1 MENSRNNVGRENCRD
16 MKQFIISELATIKDA
31 LVAINEITHDGESLI
46 VVNEDRQM
54 VGSLTDGDIRRGLI
68 AGAELKDSV
77 YKIMHRDFKY
87 IKQEEYDV
95 AHLKS
100 FRDRRIMFIPILD
113 EENHVVNVVNLNK
126 FKSKLP
132 IDAVLMAGGK
142 GERLRP
148 LTEKTPKPLLEV
160 GGKCIIDHN
169 IDRLISYGVE
179 HIDVTVNYLAE
190 QLEEHFATPR
200 NGVQVR
206 TFREPKFL
214 GTIGSIKF
222 VDTFYNDTVLVMNSD
237 LFTNIDYEDFFL
249 HFQQNDAEMSVA
261 AVPYNVSIELG
272 ILDLDGR
279 NIKGLLEKPKY
290 NYYANA
296 GIYLIKKRALA
307 EIPEDTFF
315 HATHLVEKLIAQ
327 GKKVIRYPLN
337 GTWIDIGTPQE
348 YQKAKD
354 LVKHLK

>member
-1 MENSRNNVGRENCRD
+1 M
-16 MKQFIISELATIKDA
+16 QQYIIKDSATIKDA
-31 LVAINEITHDGESLI
+31 LVALNNIAHDTLSLLVINADC
-46 VVNEDRQM
+46 QM

-68 AGAELKDSV
+68 SGAQLTDEVST
-77 YKIMHRDFKY
+77 IMHRDFKY
-87 IKQEEYDV
+87 IKQAEFDV

-100 FRDRRIMFIPILD
+100 FRDRRILFIPILD
-113 EENHVVNVVNLNK
+113 EENHIVEVVNLQK
-126 FKSKLP
+126 YKSHLP

-148 LTEKTPKPLLEV
+148 LTEKTPKPLLPV
-160 GGKCIIDHN
+160 GDKCIIDHN

-179 HIDVTVNYLAE
+179 HLNVTINYLGE
-190 QLEEHFATPR
+190 QIEEHFAEPR
-200 NGVQVR
+200 NGVQVNCY
-206 TFREPKFL
+206 REPKFL

-222 VDTFYNDTVLVMNSD
+222 VENIYNDTVLVMNSD

-249 HFQQNDAEMSVA
+249 HFRLHDAEMSVA
-261 AVPYNVSIELG
+261 AIPYNVSIEFG

-279 NIKGLLEKPKY
+279 NIKGLIEKPKY

-315 HATHLVEKLIAQ
+315 HATHLIEKLIAQ

-348 YQKAKD
+348 YSKAKD
-354 LVKHLK
+354 LVKHM

>member
-1 MENSRNNVGRENCRD
+1 MLTDRTHIIYQIQTLLEALKVINSLSPNP
-16 MKQFIISELATIKDA
+16 
-31 LVAINEITHDGESLI
+31 LVLF
-46 VVNEDRQM
+46 VVNEKEQM
-54 VGSLTDGDIRRGLI
+54 VGTLTDGDSRRALI
-68 AGAELKDSV
+68 KGASLTDSV
-77 YKIMHRDFKY
+77 DKVMHRSFNFLRKGVDDDVKHL
-87 IKQEEYDV
+87 QEQKMKRMKLV
-95 AHLKS
+95 
-100 FRDRRIMFIPILD
+100 PILD
-113 EENHVVNVVNLNK
+113 GEDHIIEIVNLEK
-126 FKSKLP
+126 YVTRLP

-169 IDRLISYGVE
+169 VDRLISYGVK
-179 HIDVTVNYLAE
+179 HINVTINYLGE
-190 QLEEHFATPR
+190 QIEKHFATPR
-200 NGVQVR
+200 DGIQVR

-249 HFQQNDAEMSVA
+249 HFQMHDAEMSVA
-261 AVPYNVSIELG
+261 AVPYNVSIQLG

-279 NIKGLLEKPKY
+279 NITGLIEKPKY

-337 GTWIDIGTPQE
+337 GTWIDIGTHQE
-348 YQKAKD
+348 YERAKE

>member
-1 MENSRNNVGRENCRD
+1 MSGN
-16 MKQFIISELATIKDA
+16 KHIISSDIALIEALRRINKLALEP
-31 LVAINEITHDGESLI
+31 LVLF
-46 VVNEDRQM
+46 VVNGKEQM
-54 VGSLTDGDIRRGLI
+54 VGTLTDGDSRRALI
-68 AGAELKDSV
+68 AGASLPDSV
-77 YKIMHRDFKY
+77 DKVMHRNFNFLRRGVND
-87 IKQEEYDV
+87 DV
-95 AHLKS
+95 QHLHEQKVK
-100 FRDRRIMFIPILD
+100 RMKLVPILD
-113 EENHVVNVVNLNK
+113 DEDHIVEIVNLDK
-126 FKSKLP
+126 YITRLP

-169 IDRLISYGVE
+169 VDRLISYGVK
-179 HIDVTVNYLAE
+179 HINVTINYLGE
-190 QLEEHFATPR
+190 QIEEHFATPR
-200 NGVQVR
+200 DGIQVR

-237 LFTNIDYEDFFL
+237 LFTNVDYEDFFL
-249 HFQQNDAEMSVA
+249 HFQMHDAEMSVA
-261 AVPYNVSIELG
+261 AVPYNISIQLG

-279 NIKGLLEKPKY
+279 DVKGLIEKPKY

-337 GTWIDIGTPQE
+337 GTWIDIGTHQE
-348 YQKAKD
+348 YERAKE

>member
-1 MENSRNNVGRENCRD
+1 MRKYVVIES
-16 MKQFIISELATIKDA
+16 ATVKDA
-31 LVAINEITHDGESLI
+31 LVAINNITHDGELLI
-46 VVNEDRQM
+46 VVNSDQQM

-68 AGAELKDSV
+68 AGAELTDPVS
-77 YKIMHRDFKY
+77 KIMHRDFKF
-87 IKQEEYDV
+87 IKEEEYDV

-113 EENHVVNVVNLNK
+113 DQRHVVDVVNLQK
-126 FKSKLP
+126 FKSMLP

-169 IDRLISYGVE
+169 VDRLISYGVQ
-179 HIDVTVNYLAE
+179 HSNVTVNYLGE

-200 NGVQVR
+200 SGVQVR

-222 VDTFYNDTVLVMNSD
+222 VDTFYNDNILVMNSD

-249 HFQQNDAEMSVA
+249 HFQMHDAEMSVA
-261 AVPYNVSIELG
+261 AIPYNISIELG

-279 NIKGLLEKPKY
+279 NIKGLVEKPKY

-296 GIYLIKKRALA
+296 GIYLIKKRALT
-307 EIPEDTFF
+307 EIPENTFF
-315 HATHLVEKLIAQ
+315 HATHLVEKLITQ

-348 YQKAKD
+348 FERAKE

>member
-1 MENSRNNVGRENCRD
+1 MNKE
-16 MKQFIISELATIKDA
+16 FIITESSTIKDA
-31 LVAINEITHDGESLI
+31 LIAINDITHDGESL
-46 VVNEDRQM
+46 VVENSKQEII
-54 VGSLTDGDIRRGLI
+54 GTLTDGDIRRGLI
-68 AGAELKDSV
+68 AGAELTDSV
-77 YKIMHRDFKY
+77 CKIMHTDFKF
-87 IKQEEYDV
+87 INQTNFDV

-100 FRDRRIMFIPILD
+100 FRDQRIMFIPILD
-113 EENHVVNVVNLNK
+113 EQKHVVDVINLNK

-169 IDRLISYGVE
+169 VDRLISYGVE

-200 NGVQVR
+200 DGVQIR

-222 VDTFYNDTVLVMNSD
+222 VDTFYNDTILVMNSD

-261 AVPYNVSIELG
+261 AVPYNISIELG

-279 NIKGLLEKPKY
+279 NIKGLIEKPKY

-315 HATHLVEKLIAQ
+315 HATHLIEKLIAQ

-354 LVKHLK
+354 LVKHLR

>member
-1 MENSRNNVGRENCRD
+1 MNKE
-16 MKQFIISELATIKDA
+16 FIITESSTIKDA
-31 LVAINEITHDGESLI
+31 LIAINDITHDGESLV
-46 VVNEDRQM
+46 VVNSEQEII
-54 VGSLTDGDIRRGLI
+54 GTLTDGDIRRGLI
-68 AGAELKDSV
+68 AGAELTDSV
-77 YKIMHRDFKY
+77 CKIMHTDFKF
-87 IKQEEYDV
+87 INQTNFDV

-100 FRDRRIMFIPILD
+100 FRDQRIMFIPILD
-113 EENHVVNVVNLNK
+113 EQKHVVDVINLNK

-169 IDRLISYGVE
+169 VDRLISYGVE
-179 HIDVTVNYLAE
+179 HINVTVNYLAE
-190 QLEEHFATPR
+190 QLEEHFAAPR

-222 VDTFYNDTVLVMNSD
+222 VDTFYNDTILVMNSD

-261 AVPYNVSIELG
+261 AVPYNISI
-272 ILDLDGR
+272 
-279 NIKGLLEKPKY
+279 
-290 NYYANA
+290 
-296 GIYLIKKRALA
+296 
-307 EIPEDTFF
+307 
-315 HATHLVEKLIAQ
+315 
-327 GKKVIRYPLN
+327 
-337 GTWIDIGTPQE
+337 
-348 YQKAKD
+348 
-354 LVKHLK
+354 LKFRK

>member
-1 MENSRNNVGRENCRD
+1 MEDSRNNVGGKNCGN
-16 MKQFIISELATIKDA
+16 MKQFIISESATIKDA

-46 VVNEDRQM
+46 VVNEDHQM

-68 AGAELKDSV
+68 AGAELTDSIC
-77 YKIMHRDFKY
+77 KIMHRDFKF

-113 EENHVVNVVNLNK
+113 KENHVINVVNLNK
-126 FKSKLP
+126 YKSKLP

-169 IDRLISYGVE
+169 VDRLISYGVE
-179 HIDVTVNYLAE
+179 HINVTVNYLAE
-190 QLEEHFATPR
+190 QLEEHFAVPR
-200 NGVQVR
+200 NGVLVR

-222 VDTFYNDTVLVMNSD
+222 VDTFYNDNILVMNSD

-315 HATHLVEKLIAQ
+315 HATHLIEKLIAQ

>member
-1 MENSRNNVGRENCRD
+1 MR
-16 MKQFIISELATIKDA
+16 KYIISETASVRDA
-31 LVAINEITHDGESLI
+31 LVAINNITHDGELLI
-46 VVNEDRQM
+46 VVNAAQQM

-68 AGAELKDSV
+68 AGAELTDTIN
-77 YKIMHRDFKY
+77 KIMHRDFKF
-87 IKQEEYDV
+87 IKQEDYDV

-113 EENHVVNVVNLNK
+113 AENHVVDVVNLQK

-148 LTEKTPKPLLEV
+148 LTEKIPKPLLEV

-169 IDRLISYGVE
+169 VDRLRSYGVQYVN
-179 HIDVTVNYLAE
+179 VTVNYLGE
-190 QLEEHFATPR
+190 QLEEHFSTPR
-200 NGVQVR
+200 DGVQVR
-206 TFREPKFL
+206 TLREPKFL

-249 HFQQNDAEMSVA
+249 HFQMHDAEMSVA
-261 AVPYNVSIELG
+261 AVPYNISIELG

-279 NIKGLLEKPKY
+279 NIKGLIEKPKY

-307 EIPEDTFF
+307 EIPKDTFF

-327 GKKVIRYPLN
+327 DKKVIRYPLN
-337 GTWIDIGTPQE
+337 GTWIDIGTLQE
-348 YQKAKD
+348 YERAKE

>member
-1 MENSRNNVGRENCRD
+1 
-16 MKQFIISELATIKDA
+16 MKKFIISESATIKDA
-31 LVAINEITHDGESLI
+31 LIAINGVTHDGESLI
-46 VVNEDRQM
+46 AVNADNQM

-68 AGAELKDSV
+68 AGAELTDAVS
-77 YKIMHRDFKY
+77 KIMHRDFVSIRK
-87 IKQEEYDV
+87 EEYDV

-113 EENHVVNVVNLNK
+113 DRCHVVDVVNLNK

-169 IDRLISYGVE
+169 VDRLISYGVQ
-179 HIDVTVNYLAE
+179 HVNVTVNYLAE
-190 QLEEHFATPR
+190 QLEAHFATPR

-222 VDTFYNDTVLVMNSD
+222 VDTFYNDTILVMNSD

-249 HFQQNDAEMSVA
+249 HFQQYDAEMSVA
-261 AVPYNVSIELG
+261 AVPYNISIELG

-307 EIPEDTFF
+307 EIPKDTFF

-348 YQKAKD
+348 YQKVKD

>member
-1 MENSRNNVGRENCRD
+1 MFSKYVIKTSNS
-16 MKQFIISELATIKDA
+16 LLDA
-31 LVAINEITHDGESLI
+31 LKTINGLGK
-46 VVNEDRQM
+46 NEALTLFV
-54 VGSLTDGDIRRGLI
+54 VGSNKAVLGTLTDGDIRRGLI
-68 AGAELKDSV
+68 NGKTLQTTVGE
-77 YKIMHRDFKY
+77 I
-87 IKQEEYDV
+87 
-95 AHLKS
+95 AHKSFTYLKS
-100 FRDRRIMFIPILD
+100 
-113 EENHVVNVVNLNK
+113 ESYNVKQIHIAKEKGIELLPVLNDQMKIVDIVNLK
-126 FKSKLP
+126 KLKSYLP
-132 IDAVLMAGGK
+132 VDAVLMAGGK

-169 IDRLISYGVE
+169 VDRLISYGVK
-179 HIDVTVNYLAE
+179 HINVTTNYLGE
-190 QLEEHFATPR
+190 QIEKHFATLR
-200 NGVQVR
+200 DGIQVR

-249 HFQQNDAEMSVA
+249 HFQMHDAEMSVA
-261 AVPYNVSIELG
+261 AVPYNVSIQLG

-279 NIKGLLEKPKY
+279 NIKGLIEKPKY

-307 EIPEDTFF
+307 EIPDDTFF

-337 GTWIDIGTPQE
+337 GTWIDIGTHQE
-348 YQKAKD
+348 YDRAKE
-354 LVKHLK
+354 LVKHLR

>member
-1 MENSRNNVGRENCRD
+1 MNKE
-16 MKQFIISELATIKDA
+16 FIITESSTIKDA
-31 LVAINEITHDGESLI
+31 LIAINDITHDGESLV
-46 VVNEDRQM
+46 VVNSEQEII
-54 VGSLTDGDIRRGLI
+54 GTLTDGDIRRGLI

-77 YKIMHRDFKY
+77 CKIMHTDFKF
-87 IKQEEYDV
+87 INQTNFDV

-100 FRDRRIMFIPILD
+100 FRDQRIMFIPILD
-113 EENHVVNVVNLNK
+113 EQKHVVDVVNLNK

-179 HIDVTVNYLAE
+179 HINVTVNYLAE
-190 QLEEHFATPR
+190 QLEEHFVAPR

-261 AVPYNVSIELG
+261 AVPYNISIELG

-315 HATHLVEKLIAQ
+315 HATHLIEKLIAQ

>member
-1 MENSRNNVGRENCRD
+1 MNKE
-16 MKQFIISELATIKDA
+16 FIITESSTIKDA
-31 LVAINEITHDGESLI
+31 LIAINDITHDGESLV
-46 VVNEDRQM
+46 VVNSEQEII
-54 VGSLTDGDIRRGLI
+54 GTLTDGDIRRGLI
-68 AGAELKDSV
+68 AGAELTDSV
-77 YKIMHRDFKY
+77 CKIMHTDFKF
-87 IKQEEYDV
+87 INQTNFDV

-100 FRDRRIMFIPILD
+100 FRDQRIMFIPILD
-113 EENHVVNVVNLNK
+113 EQKHVVDVINLNK

-169 IDRLISYGVE
+169 VDRLISYGVE

-200 NGVQVR
+200 DGVQVR

-222 VDTFYNDTVLVMNSD
+222 VDTFYNDTILVMNSD

-249 HFQQNDAEMSVA
+249 HFMQNDAEMSVA
-261 AVPYNVSIELG
+261 AVPYNISIELG

-279 NIKGLLEKPKY
+279 NIKGLIEKPKY

-307 EIPEDTFF
+307 EIPENTFF

>member
-1 MENSRNNVGRENCRD
+1 M
-16 MKQFIISELATIKDA
+16 
-31 LVAINEITHDGESLI
+31 
-46 VVNEDRQM
+46 
-54 VGSLTDGDIRRGLI
+54 
-68 AGAELKDSV
+68 
-77 YKIMHRDFKY
+77 
-87 IKQEEYDV
+87 
-95 AHLKS
+95 
-100 FRDRRIMFIPILD
+100 
-113 EENHVVNVVNLNK
+113 
-126 FKSKLP
+126 LP

-169 IDRLISYGVE
+169 VDRLISYGVQ
-179 HIDVTVNYLAE
+179 HINVTVNYLGE
-190 QLEEHFATPR
+190 QLEEHFAAPR
-200 NGVQVR
+200 SGVQVH

-222 VDTFYNDTVLVMNSD
+222 VDTFYNDNILVMNSD

-249 HFQQNDAEMSVA
+249 HFQMHDVEMSVA
-261 AVPYNVSIELG
+261 AIPYNISIELG

-279 NIKGLLEKPKY
+279 NIKGLVEKPKY

-296 GIYLIKKRALA
+296 GIYLIKKRALT
-307 EIPEDTFF
+307 EIPENTFF
-315 HATHLVEKLIAQ
+315 HATHLVEKLITQ

-348 YQKAKD
+348 FERAKE
-354 LVKHLK
+354 LAKHLK